1 MYLRCAWAVC
11 GLYNRGVNGSIP
23 GRIKKCLGTFRKI
36 TEKAAISF
44 MSVRSPA
51 WKNSAVA
58 GPTFVNYDILIFFE
72 MGSVADKTYTENQNT
87 YFIDLSN

>member
-1 MYLRCAWAVC
+1 
-11 GLYNRGVNGSIP
+11 
-23 GRIKKCLGTFRKI
+23 
-36 TEKAAISF
+36 